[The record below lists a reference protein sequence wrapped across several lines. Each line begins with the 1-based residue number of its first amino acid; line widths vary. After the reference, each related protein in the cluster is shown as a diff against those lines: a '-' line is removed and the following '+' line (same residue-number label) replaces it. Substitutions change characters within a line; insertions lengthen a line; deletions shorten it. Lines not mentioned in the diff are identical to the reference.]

1 MTIHEPLHPGAVVK
15 DVLIENARLS
25 VTQAAERLGVQRTTL
40 SRLINGHAGISPEMA
55 LRLAK
60 LCQTSVDMWINLQAQ
75 YDIDQA
81 QKHMNDIDVKPLNDA
96 A

>member
-1 MTIHEPLHPGAVVK
+1 
-15 DVLIENARLS
+15 
-25 VTQAAERLGVQRTTL
+25 
-40 SRLINGHAGISPEMA
+40 MA